1 MRALALVAVSTLRA
15 PSRLVRHADDLPT
28 VEEALASADEYEG
41 NAIVDPYYA
50 HPDTLPMMHEWTA
63 ETFDADLEAGGHAE
77 WDIPGEAFVFLRTV
91 ADPALRRKKHE
102 DHLVWAR
109 ESESQSR

>member
-28 VEEALASADEYEG
+28 VEEALASAEKYEG

-50 HPDTLPMMHEWTA
+50 HPDT
-63 ETFDADLEAGGHAE
+63 F
-77 WDIPGEAFVFLRTV
+77 R
-91 ADPALRRKKHE
+91 
-102 DHLVWAR
+102 
-109 ESESQSR
+109 

>member
-28 VEEALASADEYEG
+28 VEEALASADKYEG

-50 HPDTLPMMHEWTA
+50 HPDTLPMMHE
-63 ETFDADLEAGGHAE
+63 
-77 WDIPGEAFVFLRTV
+77 
-91 ADPALRRKKHE
+91 
-102 DHLVWAR
+102 
-109 ESESQSR
+109 